1 MFSSP
6 IQDLY
11 LPVTACTNPIPTK
24 SVDAVLDQYM
34 AAVLIR
40 HWTSPYSSL
49 MVAILKHDGSI
60 HHRELQES

>member
-11 LPVTACTNPIPTK
+11 LPVTACTNPITMK

-34 AAVLIR
+34 AGVLIQ
-40 HWTSPYSSL
+40 HWTSPYSSH
-49 MVAILKHDGSI
+49 MVAILKLDGSI
-60 HHRELQES
+60 HHRGLQEA